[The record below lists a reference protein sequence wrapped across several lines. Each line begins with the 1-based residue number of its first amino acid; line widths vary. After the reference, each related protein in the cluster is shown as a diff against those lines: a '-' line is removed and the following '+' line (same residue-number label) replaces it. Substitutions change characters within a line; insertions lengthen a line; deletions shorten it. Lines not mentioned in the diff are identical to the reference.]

1 MRAAPDSQIHR
12 SRYEGFS
19 HRHVRMGTVVRLPP
33 PSPWKFRKTDCNK
46 KRYAFDVIGKL
57 FFSNPFGFLQNAHD
71 HAGYIHA
78 LDLLIP
84 LIAVAC
90 TAPTYV
96 RPLVLVSGAAI
107 PRVFKALKALKH
119 IESASLACVVQREH
133 VIAQGKAEE
142 CEDMLQSFFDI
153 MREKG
158 QEKDFGITE
167 VKMEAY
173 GAL

>member
-1 MRAAPDSQIHR
+1 MRATTHSQIHR
-12 SRYEGFS
+12 PRYERFN
-19 HRHVRMGTVVRLPP
+19 HRHVRMGTMVCS
-33 PSPWKFRKTDCNK
+33 PSSPLAIPQNSLQK

-57 FFSNPFGFLQNAHD
+57 FFSHPFGFLQNAYD

-84 LIAVAC
+84 FIAVAC
-90 TAPTYV
+90 AAPTYL
-96 RPLVLVSGAAI
+96 RPLVLFSGAAI

-119 IESASLACVVQREH
+119 IESASGACVVQRQH
-133 VIAQGKAEE
+133 LIAQGKAEE
-142 CEDMLQSFFDI
+142 CEDMLQSFFEI
-153 MREKG
+153 MQEKG